1 MMSVQETRYM
11 GAFAL
16 SPKPKEQAPILPRE
30 SPSTWSFSDSR
41 GEPWKQGVSSGPK
54 QVALNP
60 KRQGGHSDSTV
71 SAGGHNAS
79 VQRGSASPIKNLERT
94 KLSNYTVMKLIDSEP
109 LTNEA
114 VRLAHSQHGGC
125 FCSYLVCL
133 LLLQHCLSHWHC
145 YSTAC
150 FTGTATALRLVQSVI
165 RLRAG
170 EADQGRCTLCSAR
183 ACSNGRR
190 RGPAAV
196 A

>member
-1 MMSVQETRYM
+1 M

-16 SPKPKEQAPILPRE
+16 SPKPKEQPPI
-30 SPSTWSFSDSR
+30 SPMQSASTWSFSDSH
-41 GEPWKQGVSSGPK
+41 GEPWEQGVSSGPK

-79 VQRGSASPIKNLERT
+79 VQMGPAEPIKNLERT
-94 KLSNYTVMKLIDSEP
+94 KLSNYTVMKLIDPEP

-133 LLLQHCLSHWHC
+133 LRTDTALPISFALLQHCLSRWHC

-150 FTGTATALRLVQSVI
+150 FQSAI
-165 RLRAG
+165 
-170 EADQGRCTLCSAR
+170 
-183 ACSNGRR
+183 
-190 RGPAAV
+190 
-196 A
+196 